1 MYKAAAV
8 SLTMVDETLNK
19 TSQRA
24 FEIDF
29 LNVGGYSIRVGIV
42 PGNRHKTPILLF
54 NGIATSFEFAQ
65 PFAQALDDVTLIT
78 FDIPGVGGSPTPL
91 MPPRFPQ
98 LSFLTEQ
105 LLDELN
111 LGQVNVIGY
120 SWGGALAQQFTY
132 DHPQRVKQL
141 ILAATTMGMVAIPG
155 LPMELFKLLK
165 PGILLGSLKKMSI
178 QQAAGCQWVI
188 PQQGSRGFWYQLITG
203 WGWTSAYWLRK
214 IKTKTLLLAGDH
226 DLMVPAINLKV
237 MQQLMPNAQFRS
249 ISGDHFF
256 MVTQPRAC
264 ARMIGEFCEYF

>member
-1 MYKAAAV
+1 MNKAAAV
-8 SLTMVDETLNK
+8 SSVMVDETDNQANK
-19 TSQRA
+19 RA

-29 LNVGGYSIRVGIV
+29 LQLGEYSVRVGIV
-42 PGNRHKTPILLF
+42 PGNRQKTPMLLF
-54 NGIATSFEFAQ
+54 NGIGTSLEFAQ
-65 PFAQALDDVTLIT
+65 PFANALDDVELIT

-91 MPPRFPQ
+91 IPPRFPQ

-111 LGQVNVIGY
+111 YGQVNVIGY

-141 ILAATTMGMVAIPG
+141 ILAATTMGMIAIPG
-155 LPMELFKLLK
+155 LPMELLKLLK
-165 PGILLGSLKKMSI
+165 PGPLLRSLKRLSSR
-178 QQAAGCQWVI
+178 QQWVI
-188 PQQGSRGFWYQLITG
+188 PQQGPRGFWYQLITG
-203 WGWTSAYWLRK
+203 WGWTSAYWLHK
-214 IKTKTLLLAGDH
+214 INTKTLLLAGDD
-226 DLMVPAINLKV
+226 DLMVPAMNLKV

-264 ARMIGEFCEYF
+264 ARMVGEFCEYY